1 MRRRKQP
8 SIFLRFFVLFLSIII
23 ATIIFIDRELAPIAT
38 EYCINEIEFAA
49 LDSMN
54 TAVASDMNENQDL
67 YKNITNISSENGIT
81 TVETDTYKINKIKT
95 NIMQKSDFILNSIIC
110 EKVFVPIGSIYNN
123 IFIFGRGFDV
133 PVQMIPM
140 STVNVDFASTFES
153 IGINQSIHKIIMIC
167 TTELKIIMPYS
178 TSDFCVEHKIA
189 ISETLLLGEVPNSYT
204 LIEDLS
210 LETLEKYSHY
220 AN

>member
-1 MRRRKQP
+1 MHRRRQP
-8 SIFLRFFVLFLSIII
+8 CILLRFFIFFLVIII
-23 ATIIFIDRELAPIAT
+23 FTIFYIDREIRPIAV
-38 EYCINEIEFAA
+38 EYCINEIEFFA

-54 TAVASDMNENQDL
+54 TAVSNDMNDNQDL
-67 YKNITNISSENGIT
+67 YKNITNISNSHGIT

-95 NIMQKSDFILNSIIC
+95 NIMQKSDIIFNSIVC
-110 EKVFVPIGSIYNN
+110 DKVFVPIGSIYNN
-123 IFIFGRGFDV
+123 IFLFGHGFDI
-133 PVQMIPM
+133 PIQMIPM

-167 TTELKIIMPYS
+167 STEIKIIMPYS
-178 TSDFCVEHKIA
+178 TSDFTVEHKIA
-189 ISETLLLGEVPNSYT
+189 ISETLLLGEVPDSYT

-210 LETLEKYSHY
+210 SEILEKYSHY